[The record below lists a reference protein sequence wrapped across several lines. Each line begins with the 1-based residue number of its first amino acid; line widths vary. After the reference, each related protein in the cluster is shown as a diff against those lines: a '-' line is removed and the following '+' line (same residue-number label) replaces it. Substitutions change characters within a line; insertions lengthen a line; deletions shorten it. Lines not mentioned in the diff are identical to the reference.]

1 MANEQK
7 GGKTMIFSVGAATY
21 GYIQS
26 YSIDQTTERAEAKGP
41 NGHTYAIQEY
51 NETRT
56 LTLEY
61 LEFAT
66 ATGAPDIGATFT
78 FEDGEGNTLT
88 NGWYIS
94 SVNRGRTVDGFKTVS
109 ITATHYPDLGTPDA

>member
-1 MANEQK
+1 MANTLA
-7 GGKTMIFSVGAATY
+7 GGKTMVFSVADVPY

-26 YSIDQTTERAEAKGP
+26 YNVDKTTERAEAKGP

-51 NETRT
+51 NEIWQ

-66 ATGAPDIGATFT
+66 QTGNVP
-78 FEDGEGNTLT
+78 TLGT
-88 NGWYIS
+88 KWVDTEAITGVTAWYIS
-94 SVNRGRTVDGFKTVS
+94 SANYGRSVDGFKTVT
-109 ITATHYPDLGTPDA
+109 ITATYYPDLGTPDP